1 MGRRAAQVTLK
12 RQFMDEAQRR
22 HRDGP
27 VPTIS
32 GEEWYVQSA
41 MRAVNQAVG
50 RVIRHKDDYGAIIF
64 ADQRFADTRLH
75 VRNPPPPPGLEQS
88 WRAELL
94 PYGWLV
100 GVLRALVLPHRPRC
114 TRVLC
119 DGVGAR

>member
-1 MGRRAAQVTLK
+1 VTLK

-22 HRDGP
+22 HHGRS

-64 ADQRFADTRLH
+64 ADQRFADARLH
-75 VRNPPPPPGLEQS
+75 V
-88 WRAELL
+88 
-94 PYGWLV
+94 
-100 GVLRALVLPHRPRC
+100 
-114 TRVLC
+114 
-119 DGVGAR
+119 